1 MPDIDDVVRR
11 HQIRE
16 TLRAK
21 LEGDLERRIDR
32 YLEVNHQNIVANHH
46 FAVASTECLE
56 LYRDGYFLSTVMVS
70 QSVVEGIFRYVL
82 DSNRESSDGRE
93 RPELAD
99 FLVTQGIVSDSC
111 AEAFIRV
118 WKSFRNDIHH
128 MNPKVAEIP
137 FPQLAKRNIDDLA
150 IIEREIFA
158 YTAVDGKFFPV
169 QPKYWSLNPDGAVPV
184 FFAVRIMRAA
194 YPSVRTEFIE
204 LPQAHRLALGMP
216 LPQV

>member
-1 MPDIDDVVRR
+1 MPDIDDAVRR
-11 HQIRE
+11 DQIRE

-82 DSNRESSDGRE
+82 DRNQESSDGRE
-93 RPELAD
+93 RPELVE
-99 FLVTQGIVSDSC
+99 LLISRGIVSGSC
-111 AEAFIRV
+111 GEAFVRV
-118 WKSFRNDIHH
+118 WNGFRNDIHH

-137 FPQLAKRNIDDLA
+137 FSKLAKRNIEDLA

-158 YTAVDGKFFPV
+158 YTSVDGKFFPV
-169 QPKYWSLNPDGAVPV
+169 QPRYWSLNPDGTVPV
-184 FFAVRIMRAA
+184 FLRL
-194 YPSVRTEFIE
+194 E
-204 LPQAHRLALGMP
+204 L
-216 LPQV
+216 